1 MIYAK
6 ISYELILQKKFTESI
21 IIHNIQDDYINDYIV
36 IDLNIIISFNC
47 VSYRKREKNQSTYH
61 VIYKKVSNTGRLNQ
75 VKNISVHVSLTNT

>member
-61 VIYKKVSNTGRLNQ
+61 IYKKVSNTGRLNRA
-75 VKNISVHVSLTNT
+75 KNISVHVSLTNT